1 MGKYVT
7 TNRVWQI
14 SACYLG
20 IIALLDFFHIQYNYL
35 TGEILF
41 HPFVSIL
48 VIVEIILIVLL
59 IFKTK
64 LGYSLTIVYFLLL
77 ALIKIPQL
85 LTMKSLMQMLEVQ
98 GINTL
103 YAQINLIFIVILFFS
118 SVIIG
123 ICLLAKK
130 SSRTELKQVNWFL
143 PSFLV
148 RKK

>member
-1 MGKYVT
+1 MSKYVT

-20 IIALLDFFHIQYNYL
+20 IIALLDFFHVQYNYL

-59 IFKTK
+59 TFKTK
-64 LGYSLTIVYFLLL
+64 LGYLLTVVYLLL
-77 ALIKIPQL
+77 LTLIKTPQL
-85 LTMKSLMQMLEVQ
+85 LTMRSFMKIMEVQ
-98 GINTL
+98 EINTL
-103 YAQINLIFIVILFFS
+103 HVQINLFVIVISMSISL
-118 SVIIG
+118 ILT

-130 SSRTELKQVNWFL
+130 SSRNEVKQVNWIL
-143 PSFLV
+143 PSFFQ
-148 RKK
+148 K